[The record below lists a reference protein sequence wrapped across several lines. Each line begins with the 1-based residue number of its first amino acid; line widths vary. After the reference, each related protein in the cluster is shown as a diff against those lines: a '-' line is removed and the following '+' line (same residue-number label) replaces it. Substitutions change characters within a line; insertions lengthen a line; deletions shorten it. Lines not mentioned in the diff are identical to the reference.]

1 MREST
6 SRIWLE
12 GAIAAAFAMALS
24 FIPLK
29 FGPGFSVSIGMIP
42 VIVYSFR
49 RGTSAGIYSGLVW
62 GLLHFLLGKA
72 YILTVSQALIEYLLA
87 YTFVG
92 LAGLYAKPI
101 KEKIEAGQTPWLQL
115 LIGVLIGTVAR
126 YIWHYLAGV
135 IFWGK
140 YALWGLSPSGYSL
153 VINGT
158 SGVMT
163 GIATYLVILL
173 LVKKSP
179 QLLIP
184 K

>member
-1 MREST
+1 MRGST
-6 SRIWLE
+6 SRVWLE
-12 GAIAAAFAMALS
+12 GAVAAAFAMALS
-24 FIPLK
+24 FVPLK
-29 FGPGFSVSIGMIP
+29 FGPGFSISIGMIP
-42 VIVYSFR
+42 VIVYAFR
-49 RGTSAGIYSGLVW
+49 RGVSAGLYSGLVW

-101 KEKIEAGQTPWLQL
+101 QEKIKAQELPWLQL
-115 LIGVLIGTVAR
+115 LIGVFIGTVAR
-126 YIWHYLAGV
+126 YIWHYTAGV

-140 YALWGLSPSGYSL
+140 YALWGLSPEGYSL

-158 SGVMT
+158 SGLMT
-163 GIATYLVILL
+163 GVTTFLVILL

-179 QLLIP
+179 QLMIP